1 MQVKF
6 TILGEPKGKGRPRFS
21 RKTGTAITPRDT
33 VNYETLVHMEYLEQC
48 NGFRFEDDAMLDL
61 KNEKIFNTLV
71 EQLQKFFTKP
81 CITHHFVMGIFK
93 KG

>member
-61 KNEKIFNTLV
+61 RIKAYYSIRNMCCWSL
-71 EQLQKFFTKP
+71 
-81 CITHHFVMGIFK
+81 
-93 KG
+93 